1 MALMA
6 YWKGTLIFTWHE
18 TSEIHIQWFWP
29 LRWRRWCS
37 SQVFSIW
44 LWGNS
49 VSELMLRESSSH
61 GHPWLD
67 DDLGSHDLH
76 IYITIH
82 NTICIYIYSIS
93 CWPWRPILVEEICVL
108 PLWIPI
114 RSIEYLQVDPTC
126 CVFEVGLLPKNSL
139 PKGQHIISPKKRCSN
154 YCSWCWCFNQA
165 VVDDV
170 QTGFMFLFNMG
181 PPSCKLVYN
190 PI

>member
-1 MALMA
+1 MRLLRST
-6 YWKGTLIFTWHE
+6 YSDFGHWGGGVDVHLRYFQSDFGE
-18 TSEIHIQWFWP
+18 T
-29 LRWRRWCS
+29 RWVSWC
-37 SQVFSIW
+37 
-44 LWGNS
+44 WGNPQ
-49 VSELMLRESSSH
+49 VMVI
-61 GHPWLD
+61 
-67 DDLGSHDLH
+67 HDWMM
-76 IYITIH
+76 IWGPMTYIFISLY
-82 NTICIYIYSIS
+82 IILCIYIYSMFIYIS

-139 PKGQHIISPKKRCSN
+139 PKGQHLLSPKKRCSN